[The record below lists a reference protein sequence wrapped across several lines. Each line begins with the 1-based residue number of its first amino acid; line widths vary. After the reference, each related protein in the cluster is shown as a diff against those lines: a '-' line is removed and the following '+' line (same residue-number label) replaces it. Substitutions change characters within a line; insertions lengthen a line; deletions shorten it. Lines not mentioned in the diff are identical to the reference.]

1 MWLSDE
7 KIQWR
12 SYQQRLLENFST
24 YLTNDSVHLVAPPG
38 AGKTVLGIE
47 MIRRLDLK
55 TLILVPSLIL
65 KKQWLT
71 TIEDFFLVDPADSG
85 HLSGTIEAAGRITVE
100 TYQTIY
106 HRLKED
112 PTYFDQLQLEL
123 LVFDE
128 AHHLKKSWG
137 ELLIE
142 LKKKHPQLLT
152 ISLTATPPI
161 DSLQA
166 EWQQYMALNGPIDE
180 EISIPELVKEEVL
193 CPHQDFLY
201 LIPANQEITQH
212 YFAFLEK
219 QNQLVELLM
228 ENQETVEYL
237 LSLEFIQQPLEHSS
251 AIYENF
257 ELFTSA
263 LIYLNHHGYEL
274 NPEHWQLLG
283 TSKRQGKKAAVP
295 LLGKKQLITIYQ
307 QLFKEQPELAV
318 FHQLKKAGWLYDEM
332 LHLFPEYPD
341 TIANQAI
348 PEKKQAVCQILLK
361 EEVQLK
367 QEMTAVVLTDR
378 ICKDVLAGSDG
389 TLAYGVVPLFDQI
402 VHLLGT
408 TQQIGA
414 ICGEFLLLPQKLV
427 TVELAALAIGMKE
440 HPYTPGYFYLTL
452 DDKNRQALMQA
463 ATRLLTEK
471 KLNILVGTV
480 SLLGEG
486 WDCPAINVLIL
497 ANQVSS
503 FVQTQ
508 QLRGRGLRLGTQ
520 NKVTNIWHLA
530 IGLPGVSLPEQPD
543 LTRILRRLGY
553 ISGLTFEASPRIES
567 GGERFALP
575 LEYTTTT
582 MDTYTQS
589 MFYFSSERHRLREQW
604 TAALADGWHLSMPII
619 VKKVDPEN
627 QGQEDLLPVVVKNA
641 KPLSFWT
648 ALVKGSLP
656 EYFRIQKQQKQ
667 WQKEC
672 ARKEMLAIAV
682 QKTLQQLG
690 EVGEHQVIVA
700 ADQQE
705 FSCYLEN
712 AGYREGR
719 LFTEVIRELF
729 APIENPR
736 YLIEGKKLILPVP
749 ERFGRNKQT
758 ANLFLNALNQSSL
771 PKCQLVYT
779 RNPVGRQKLVA
790 YRMAQSFQSRD
801 EVMVQKNIWT

>member
-12 SYQQRLLENFST
+12 SYQQRLLANFST

-38 AGKTVLGIE
+38 AGKTFLGIE
-47 MIRRLDLK
+47 MIRRLDRK

-71 TIEDFFLVDPADSG
+71 TVEAFFLVDSADRG
-85 HLSGTIEAAGRITVE
+85 QLSGTIDKPGKITVE
-100 TYQTIY
+100 TYQTMY
-106 HRLKED
+106 NRLKEE

-142 LKKKHPQLLT
+142 LKNKHPKLLT
-152 ISLTATPPI
+152 ISLTATPPV
-161 DSLQA
+161 DSSQA
-166 EWQQYMALNGPIDE
+166 EWKQYIELNGMIDE

-201 LIPANQEITQH
+201 LIPANQEITQD

-219 QNQLVELLM
+219 QNQLVALLM
-228 ENQETVEYL
+228 ENQETVDYL
-237 LSLEFIQQPLEHSS
+237 LSLAFIQQPLEHTA

-257 ELFTSA
+257 ELFTST

-274 NPEHWQLLG
+274 TPEHWQLLG
-283 TSKRQGKKAAVP
+283 ISKRQGKKAAVP
-295 LLGKKQLITIYQ
+295 PVGKKQLTTIYQ
-307 QLFKEQPELAV
+307 QLFEQHPELAV
-318 FHQLKKAGWLYDEM
+318 FHQLRKAGWLYEEG

-341 TIANQAI
+341 TVVNQAI

-378 ICKDVLAGSDG
+378 ICKEVLAGSDG
-389 TLAYGVVPLFDQI
+389 TLAYGVVPLFDEI
-402 VHLLGT
+402 VRLLGT

-427 TVELAALAIGMKE
+427 TVELAALAVGMKE
-440 HPYTPGYFYLTL
+440 HPYTPGYFYLAL
-452 DDKNRQALMQA
+452 NDKKRQAFMQA
-463 ATRLLTEK
+463 TTRLLTEK

-486 WDCPAINVLIL
+486 WDCPAINLLIL
-497 ANQVSS
+497 ANQASS

-508 QLRGRGLRLGTQ
+508 QLRGRGLRLGAQ

-530 IGLPGVSLPEQPD
+530 IGLPGVPLPEQPD
-543 LTRILRRLGY
+543 LARILRRLSY
-553 ISGLTFEASPRIES
+553 ISGLTFEASPKIES
-567 GGERFALP
+567 GGDRFALP
-575 LEYTTTT
+575 QSYTTTT
-582 MDTYTQS
+582 METYTQS
-589 MFYFSSERHRLREQW
+589 MFYFSSERNRLREQW
-604 TAALADGWHLSMPII
+604 RTALADGWHLSMPII
-619 VKKVDPEN
+619 VRKVEQEK
-627 QGQEDLLPVVVKNA
+627 QGQEDLLPMVVKNA
-641 KPLSFWT
+641 KPPSFW
-648 ALVKGSLP
+648 ASLFRGSLP
-656 EYFRIQKQQKQ
+656 EYFRIHKQQKQ
-667 WQKEC
+667 WEKEC
-672 ARKEMLAIAV
+672 VRKEMLAKAV

-690 EVGEHQVIVA
+690 EVGDRKVIVA

-705 FSCYLEN
+705 FRCYLEN
-712 AGYREGR
+712 AGYREGQ

-736 YLIEGKKLILPVP
+736 YLLEGKKLVLPVP

-758 ANLFLNALNQSSL
+758 ANRFLKELNQSPL

-779 RNPVGRQKLVA
+779 RNPAGRQKLVA
-790 YRMAQSFQSRD
+790 YRMAQVFQTRD
-801 EVMVQKNIWT
+801 EVIVQKNIWT

>member
-12 SYQQRLLENFST
+12 SYQERLLTNFAA
-24 YLTNDSVHLVAPPG
+24 YLTNNSVHLVAPPG
-38 AGKTVLGIE
+38 AGKTFLGIE
-47 MIRRLDLK
+47 MIRRLNRK

-71 TIEDFFLVDPADSG
+71 TIEEYFLVNPADSCY
-85 HLSGTIEAAGRITVE
+85 LSGSIEQPGRITVE

-106 HRLKED
+106 NRLKEE
-112 PTYFDQLQLEL
+112 PTYVDQLEL

-137 ELLIE
+137 ELLID

-161 DSLQA
+161 DSSQA
-166 EWQQYMALNGPIDE
+166 EWKQYIELNGLIDE

-201 LIPANQEITQH
+201 LIPANQEITQQ
-212 YFAFLEK
+212 YFAFLAK
-219 QNQLVELLM
+219 QNELVEALM
-228 ENQETVEYL
+228 ESQETVDYL
-237 LSLEFIQQPLEHSS
+237 LSLGFVQQPLEYSKE
-251 AIYENF
+251 IYENF

-274 NPEHWQLLG
+274 TPEHWQLLG
-283 TSKRQGKKAAVP
+283 SSKRQGKKAAVP
-295 LLGKKQLITIYQ
+295 PLGKKQLVTIYQ
-307 QLFKEQPELAV
+307 QLFEEQPELPI
-318 FHQLKKAGWLYDEM
+318 FHQLKKAGWLYDEV

-341 TIANQAI
+341 TVGNQAI

-367 QEMTAVVLTDR
+367 QELTAVVLTDR
-378 ICKDVLAGSDG
+378 ICKEVLAGSDG
-389 TLAYGVVPLFDQI
+389 TLAYGVVPLFDEI
-402 VHLLGT
+402 VRLLGT

-414 ICGEFLLLPQKLV
+414 ICGEFLLLPQQLV
-427 TVELAALAIGMKE
+427 TVELAELAVGMKE
-440 HPYTPGYFYLTL
+440 HPYLSGYFYLAL
-452 DDKNRQALMQA
+452 DDKNRHALMQA
-463 ATRLLTEK
+463 VTRLLTEK

-486 WDCPAINVLIL
+486 WDCPAINLLIL
-497 ANQVSS
+497 ANQASS

-508 QLRGRGLRLGTQ
+508 QLRGRGLRLGAQ

-530 IGLPGVSLPEQPD
+530 IGLPGVPLPEQPD
-543 LTRILRRLGY
+543 LIRILRRLGY
-553 ISGLTFEASPRIES
+553 ISGLTFEASPEIES
-567 GGERFALP
+567 GGDRFALP
-575 LEYTTTT
+575 LDYTTTT
-582 MDTYTQS
+582 METYTQS
-589 MFYFSSERHRLREQW
+589 MFYFSSERSRLKEQW
-604 TAALADGWHLSMPII
+604 RTALADGWHLSMPVI
-619 VKKVDPEN
+619 VRKIDQAKPE
-627 QGQEDLLPVVVKNA
+627 QAALLPMVVKNTE
-641 KPLSFWT
+641 PPSFWS
-648 ALVKGSLP
+648 ALLKGSLP
-656 EYFRIQKQQKQ
+656 EYFRTRGQQKH

-672 ARKEMLAIAV
+672 ARKESLAICV

-690 EVGEHQVIVA
+690 EISERKVIVA
-700 ADQQE
+700 ADPQE

-712 AGYREGR
+712 ASYREGQ
-719 LFTEVIRELF
+719 LFTEVMGELL
-729 APIENPR
+729 APLENPR
-736 YLIEGKKLILPVP
+736 YLIEGKKLVLPVP

-758 ANLFLNALNQSSL
+758 ANLFLKEINQSPL

-779 RNPVGRQKLVA
+779 RNPADRQKLVA
-790 YRMAQSFQSRD
+790 YRMAQVFQTRD
-801 EVMVQKNIWT
+801 EVIVQKNIWT

>member
-12 SYQQRLLENFST
+12 SYQKHLLANFST

-38 AGKTVLGIE
+38 AGKTFLGIE
-47 MIRRLDLK
+47 MVRRLDCK
-55 TLILVPSLIL
+55 TLILVPSLLL

-71 TIEDFFLVDPADSG
+71 TIEAFFLVDSADSCY
-85 HLSGTIEAAGRITVE
+85 LSGTIEEPARITVE

-106 HRLKED
+106 NRLKEE

-137 ELLIE
+137 ELLVE
-142 LKKKHPQLLT
+142 LKKKHPKLLT

-161 DSLQA
+161 DSSQA
-166 EWQQYMALNGPIDE
+166 EWKQYLDLNGMIDE
-180 EISIPELVKEEVL
+180 EISIPELVKEGVL

-212 YFAFLEK
+212 YFAFLAK
-219 QNQLVELLM
+219 QNELVTALM
-228 ENQETVEYL
+228 ENKETVDYL
-237 LSLEFIQQPLEHSS
+237 LSLDFIKLPLEHS
-251 AIYENF
+251 AEIYENF

-263 LIYLNHHGYEL
+263 LIFLNHHGYEL
-274 NPEHWQLLG
+274 TPEHWQLLG
-283 TSKRQGKKAAVP
+283 ISKKQGKKSAVP
-295 LLGKKQLITIYQ
+295 PLGKKQLNTIYQ
-307 QLFKEQPELAV
+307 RLFAQQPDLSI
-318 FHQLKKAGWLYDEM
+318 FYQLKKAGWLYDEG
-332 LHLFPEYPD
+332 LHMFPEYPD
-341 TIANQAI
+341 TVANHAV
-348 PEKKQAVCQILLK
+348 PEKKKAVCQILIK

-367 QEMTAVVLTDR
+367 QDMTAVVLTDR
-378 ICKDVLAGSDG
+378 ICKEVLAGGDG
-389 TLAYGVVPLFDQI
+389 TLAYGVVPLFDEI
-402 VHLLGT
+402 VSLLGT

-414 ICGEFLLLPQKLV
+414 ICGEFLLLPQQLV
-427 TVELAALAIGMKE
+427 TVELAELAIGMKE
-440 HPYTPGYFYLTL
+440 HPYISGYFCLTM

-486 WDCPAINVLIL
+486 WDCPAINLLIL
-497 ANQVSS
+497 ANQASS

-508 QLRGRGLRLGTQ
+508 QLRGRGLRLGAQ
-520 NKVTNIWHLA
+520 DKVTNIWHLGV
-530 IGLPGVSLPEQPD
+530 GLPGVSLTEQPD
-543 LTRILRRLGY
+543 LTRIFRRLGY
-553 ISGLTFEASPRIES
+553 ISGLTFEEPSKIES
-567 GGERFALP
+567 GGDRFTLP
-575 LEYTTTT
+575 LKYTTTT
-582 MDTYTQS
+582 METYTQS
-589 MFYFSSERHRLREQW
+589 MFYFSSERTKLKERW
-604 TAALADGWHLSMPII
+604 TAALASGWHLSMPVII
-619 VKKVDPEN
+619 RKVDQESQGPE
-627 QGQEDLLPVVVKNA
+627 ELLPVVVKNTK
-641 KPLSFWT
+641 KPTFWRS
-648 ALVKGSLP
+648 LLNGSLS
-656 EYFRIQKQQKQ
+656 EYLQLRGQQKQ

-672 ARKEMLAIAV
+672 EQKEILANCV

-690 EVGEHQVIVA
+690 EIAERKAVVE

-712 AGYREGR
+712 AGYREGQ
-719 LFTEVIRELF
+719 LFAAVILELF

-736 YLIEGKKLILPVP
+736 YLAEGKKLVFPVP
-749 ERFGRNKQT
+749 ERFARNKQT
-758 ANLFLNALNQSSL
+758 ASLFLKELNQQSL

-790 YRMAQSFQSRD
+790 YRMAQSFQVRNNT
-801 EVMVQKNIWT
+801 MTQKNIWT